1 MLNDRVPF
9 RKFMGLCCHL
19 LAKCLIAL
27 RQSLSSQ
34 EGFLVLIWAKTK
46 VGDRCSFCLRG
57 CLGCDFRAKLAGH
70 QIIKR

>member
-27 RQSLSSQ
+27 RQRLSSQ
-34 EGFLVLIWAKTK
+34 EGFLVFWGGQNKGGGQLQ
-46 VGDRCSFCLRG
+46 L
-57 CLGCDFRAKLAGH
+57 LP
-70 QIIKR
+70 